1 MNWIECSDRMDQ
13 YVIKKDGTAVD
24 VEYFMATHV
33 PFRDLEFMEFGDSNE
48 KPLHLNEEQ
57 IYDQYIVNRANKHQ
71 MLIVRGVHG
80 SGKSHLICW
89 LHNRFISDSV
99 NYNPEKE
106 KVIFLRRLRNTVRG
120 AIRQMIDEGVVSDK
134 ELREKLEKFAVSTRS
149 QSKEEF
155 KATIYGEYA
164 RKVQTD
170 VSGTVFK
177 PILCKNIAAF
187 LYDIRVQE
195 YMLRE
200 GGPIDRCYQKIT
212 AGATSVVTGAT
223 DIVFTEDDFRFPKD
237 VAKAIVKNSAE
248 EVRSFYRDELREDE
262 RMIKK
267 LMDYL
272 NHFTSGVLQ
281 NCANITSENA
291 RDLFVN
297 LRRSLQKERKNL
309 TIFIEDFTSFSI
321 VESELITVLSAE
333 NGGDYSDL
341 CRVTSVI
348 GITDG
353 YYDSFRDNFKTRVTK
368 QINVTEQ
375 SYSGE
380 KFLLEMTARYL
391 NAIYATG
398 DSVKDWYQEQSVE
411 DTLPQSQFHPDFD
424 WDKVEIGNGSYT
436 LYPFNKNSIL
446 RLYDQLKGKKT
457 IRNFLT
463 YVIQYFFERFADGME
478 YKDNWAFPELPPYI
492 EPVTLQPPYAEN
504 VERAPISDIDKQR
517 LKVLFK
523 IWGDGT
529 TEADETTIGGISK
542 GFLKDIG
549 LDSFTGIGKVD
560 DKESDEEK
568 KIKTKPKVETYGEDT
583 PKLQM
588 PKFSKKEMSFNRK
601 IQDITS
607 WFEKK
612 KILEYASDYNKWI
625 GDFVLQGIAW
635 QDEGLPGDFVLQR
648 RNSGNFVD
656 IEDSKIDTSRDRA
669 VVTIDRTSE
678 SRTVLMG
685 LTMLDFYG
693 NWNFENAAYYQMVM
707 VGWLEKNKQTIINNI
722 FGDMVGTKEHPI
734 LTWYIAAEYLQ
745 RLLYGETLE
754 VKSDFDLV
762 KKLVRSKI
770 PEKTDKRLNESWNY
784 VITYLTNQNTMRTT
798 IHTNLNSGSKTIMG
812 IIGEKK
818 SGDVHFYRTQ
828 ELLNSI
834 THLKERRWDIRDE
847 LVACTSPQ
855 YKDIRDFLKQLYTKV
870 DVVIEEEKKL
880 AKTCL
885 KSFQEKVG
893 EEPTEGAYLDIIDQ
907 INQFYVNCGTAHE
920 AYKSEL
926 KIKFEEEPETQARK
940 AIGGYERINKALS
953 KLDEISLLKFFAG
966 KPVEELDDILTS
978 LDAVEKFAG
987 ILEDKHKKLIGD
999 TGQFVNP
1006 RLLEAILSK
1015 LEELSDRIEGMEV
1028 AE

>member
-348 GITDG
+348 GITDC
-353 YYDSFRDNFKTRVTK
+353 YYYSFRDNFKTRVTK

-411 DTLPQSQFHPDFD
+411 DTLP
-424 WDKVEIGNGSYT
+424 
-436 LYPFNKNSIL
+436 
-446 RLYDQLKGKKT
+446 
-457 IRNFLT
+457 
-463 YVIQYFFERFADGME
+463 
-478 YKDNWAFPELPPYI
+478 
-492 EPVTLQPPYAEN
+492 
-504 VERAPISDIDKQR
+504 
-517 LKVLFK
+517 
-523 IWGDGT
+523 
-529 TEADETTIGGISK
+529 
-542 GFLKDIG
+542 
-549 LDSFTGIGKVD
+549 
-560 DKESDEEK
+560 
-568 KIKTKPKVETYGEDT
+568 
-583 PKLQM
+583 
-588 PKFSKKEMSFNRK
+588 
-601 IQDITS
+601 
-607 WFEKK
+607 
-612 KILEYASDYNKWI
+612 
-625 GDFVLQGIAW
+625 
-635 QDEGLPGDFVLQR
+635 
-648 RNSGNFVD
+648 
-656 IEDSKIDTSRDRA
+656 
-669 VVTIDRTSE
+669 
-678 SRTVLMG
+678 
-685 LTMLDFYG
+685 
-693 NWNFENAAYYQMVM
+693 
-707 VGWLEKNKQTIINNI
+707 
-722 FGDMVGTKEHPI
+722 
-734 LTWYIAAEYLQ
+734 
-745 RLLYGETLE
+745 
-754 VKSDFDLV
+754 
-762 KKLVRSKI
+762 
-770 PEKTDKRLNESWNY
+770 
-784 VITYLTNQNTMRTT
+784 
-798 IHTNLNSGSKTIMG
+798 
-812 IIGEKK
+812 
-818 SGDVHFYRTQ
+818 
-828 ELLNSI
+828 
-834 THLKERRWDIRDE
+834 
-847 LVACTSPQ
+847 
-855 YKDIRDFLKQLYTKV
+855 
-870 DVVIEEEKKL
+870 
-880 AKTCL
+880 
-885 KSFQEKVG
+885 
-893 EEPTEGAYLDIIDQ
+893 
-907 INQFYVNCGTAHE
+907 
-920 AYKSEL
+920 
-926 KIKFEEEPETQARK
+926 
-940 AIGGYERINKALS
+940 
-953 KLDEISLLKFFAG
+953 
-966 KPVEELDDILTS
+966 
-978 LDAVEKFAG
+978 
-987 ILEDKHKKLIGD
+987 
-999 TGQFVNP
+999 
-1006 RLLEAILSK
+1006 
-1015 LEELSDRIEGMEV
+1015 
-1028 AE
+1028 